1 MTDSLSTDLRE
12 STGNELGLRFHEA
25 LHQLWNRLH
34 PADREAICCHD
45 ITHTQWTLL
54 RTLCEGGRKSL
65 PMGLLSSQ
73 LGLTPSGVTRCAEP
87 LVERKLVERGT
98 QPGDRRVCCLKPTD
112 AGVALYSTILC
123 ECAEREER
131 LISHLPPDERKVLVQ
146 ALEKIALAV
155 VSESKAG
162 VTS

>member
-1 MTDSLSTDLRE
+1 MTHTMTNQSEPTD
-12 STGNELGLRFHEA
+12 TDLGLRFHEA
-25 LHQLWNRLH
+25 LHQLWRRLH
-34 PADREAICCHD
+34 PADRDAICCHD
-45 ITHTQWTLL
+45 ITQTQWILL
-54 RTLCEGGRKSL
+54 RTLCEGGRQSI

-73 LGLTPSGVTRCAEP
+73 LGLTPSGVTRCADP

-146 ALEKIALAV
+146 ALEKIALAAT
-155 VSESKAG
+155 SEPKAG
-162 VTS
+162 VAS